1 MLETIGGVQ
10 GVSKTYA
17 DPSRR
22 LELRFRPQDPFCH
35 PVCGNCFP
43 STNLLLRVK
52 RRVRK
57 GNSKEAQIN
66 MDVLGMADFQYLA
79 VHSAKVGSHTSLY
92 NKIILHKPE
101 NNEFF
106 EQPVPLFLPPPIFS
120 RLDSAVD
127 YNYRPEIQHKDNVI
141 GLSRARRP
149 HNAIFLN
156 FDDQNVPMAPLEA
169 AKVNWKRM
177 FESRPI
183 WSRNAVKANL
193 DIHPDKLKLLLPIM
207 AYYM

>member
-1 MLETIGGVQ
+1 MKERTGSGSAGDEATTVGGVPGSSATLSLSEDNKLVCVKYPGIISNVDKMLETIGGVQ

-66 MDVLGMADFQYLA
+66 MDVLG
-79 VHSAKVGSHTSLY
+79 
-92 NKIILHKPE
+92 
-101 NNEFF
+101 
-106 EQPVPLFLPPPIFS
+106 
-120 RLDSAVD
+120 
-127 YNYRPEIQHKDNVI
+127 VI
-141 GLSRARRP
+141 GTTYS
-149 HNAIFLN
+149 
-156 FDDQNVPMAPLEA
+156 
-169 AKVNWKRM
+169 
-177 FESRPI
+177 
-183 WSRNAVKANL
+183 
-193 DIHPDKLKLLLPIM
+193 
-207 AYYM
+207 